1 MKTEKDFKEFLRL
14 LNKHKVKYCI
24 VGAFAVGFYGYP
36 RYSKDMDML
45 VEPIP
50 ENAKK
55 ILKVL
60 KDFGFGSLKLK
71 ESDFTAKNNII
82 QLGIEPVR
90 IDIKMSLLGVS
101 FSKIWNTKVP
111 GRYGKVKIFF
121 IGKQQLIKS
130 KKANKRQID
139 LIDVEKLKLIK

>member
-1 MKTEKDFKEFLRL
+1 
-14 LNKHKVKYCI
+14 
-24 VGAFAVGFYGYP
+24 
-36 RYSKDMDML
+36 MDML
-45 VEPIP
+45 AEPTP

-55 ILKVL
+55 ILKAL
-60 KDFGFGSLKLK
+60 KNFGFGSFLKKLK

-90 IDIKMSLLGVS
+90 IDIKMSLPGVS
-101 FSKIWNTKVP
+101 FLEIWKTKVP

-130 KKANKRQID
+130 KKTNKRHID
-139 LIDVEKLKLIK
+139 LLDVEKLKQIK